1 LERQYLIFIAV
12 AGAGFAA
19 LLVLGLFVV
28 PLQAAPETPAVDRD
42 VIEAELG
49 MLAYVRY
56 GSVAIG
62 QIQDLPDKNIL
73 RVEAS
78 SELLNTGLA
87 GLRGDFRHTSMTID
101 YVQSGRN
108 ETVDEK
114 DFESVRFRFL
124 PDAGNVTS
132 YTYRNVEF
140 NAQATSA
147 QLIASFIPLS
157 TAKVGEEYSVK
168 IFLEGG
174 PVDIGIAEKKIRIVE

>member
-19 LLVLGLFVV
+19 LLLVGLFVI
-28 PLQAAPETPAVDRD
+28 PLQAAPEVPAVDRD
-42 VIEAELG
+42 VIEAEVG
-49 MLAYVRY
+49 KLAYVRY
-56 GSVAIG
+56 GSVAIS
-62 QIQDLPDKNIL
+62 QIQNLPDKNIL
-73 RVEAS
+73 RIEAS
-78 SELLNTGLA
+78 SELFNTGLA
-87 GLRGDFRHTSMTID
+87 GLKGDFRHTSMTID
-101 YVQSGRN
+101 YVQNGKN

-114 DFESVRFRFL
+114 DFDSIQFRFL

-132 YTYRNVEF
+132 YTYRNVQF

-174 PVDIGIAEKKIRIVE
+174 PADIGIGEKKVRIVE